1 MGDLKNKDENAATIM
16 VCIDT
21 TNASQSALKYACYKA
36 KSLGFNIHILA
47 VLEASHK
54 NLLFGSKAIGN
65 EKRQHLDKHLEKLI
79 AGICEEFCI
88 VPAVSVREGDIV
100 AEITRELKFIPN
112 CRLVVFGKSNNSL
125 SDNTVLPK
133 LVSKIGN
140 KITVPVTIVPEN
152 LSKDLIELL

>member
-1 MGDLKNKDENAATIM
+1 MNKSENKNENAPTIL

-21 TNASQSALKYACYKA
+21 TNASQSALKFACYKA

-54 NLLFGSKAIGN
+54 NMLFGSKAIGN
-65 EKRQHLDKHLEKLI
+65 EKRRQLDKHLQKLI
-79 AGICEEFCI
+79 DEICKEFKI
-88 VPAVSVREGDIV
+88 VPAVSVREGDILT
-100 AEITRELKFIPN
+100 EITRELKFLPN
-112 CRLVVFGKSNNSL
+112 CRLVVFGKSSNAM

-133 LVSKIGN
+133 IVGKIGT
-140 KITVPVTIVPEN
+140 KIHVPVTIVPEN